1 MGKLEQELIQTLEN
15 EAKKLKND
23 PTILEFDKADKEFS
37 DLVEKGLAKR
47 RGNNQMSVDQVHLR
61 RLSFNTSIQQ

>member
-1 MGKLEQELIQTLEN
+1 MGKLEQEFIQTLED

-23 PTILEFDKADKEFS
+23 PIVLEFDKANREFS
-37 DLVEKGLAKR
+37 DLVHKGLAKR

-61 RLSFNTSIQQ
+61 RYTFNTSM

>member
-23 PTILEFDKADKEFS
+23 PKILEFDKADKEFS
-37 DLVEKGLAKR
+37 KLVDEGLAKR
-47 RGNNQMSVDQVHLR
+47 RGNNQMSVDQIHMR
-61 RLSFNTSIQQ
+61 RFSFNTSI